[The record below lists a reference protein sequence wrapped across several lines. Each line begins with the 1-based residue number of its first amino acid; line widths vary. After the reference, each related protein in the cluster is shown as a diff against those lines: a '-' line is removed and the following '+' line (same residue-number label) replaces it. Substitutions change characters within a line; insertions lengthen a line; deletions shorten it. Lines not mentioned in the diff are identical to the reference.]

1 MVFNPFATKASYP
14 SKEDP
19 SIRRSYLSPQ
29 QLIDTPSNGHLS
41 TVADV
46 LPFVAQ
52 KYGDKV
58 GVYTRSVK
66 RVVEE
71 KKKVPK
77 KGGEDGEMEE
87 KVWKL

>member
-1 MVFNPFATKASYP
+1 MVFNLFTKASYP
-14 SKEDP
+14 SKEDA
-19 SIRRSYLSPQ
+19 SIRRSYLSPKR
-29 QLIDTPSNGHLS
+29 LLDAPAEGELE

-46 LPFVAQ
+46 LPFCAR

-77 KGGEDGEMEE
+77 KGGEEGEMEE